1 MTEKEQ
7 KTGRLVL
14 LLLAALAVALGGFWF
29 PQNSGPPCSV
39 IQVDSSQKPPFG
51 PVEDRLPAQQV

>member
-39 IQVDSSQKPPFG
+39 TQVISAQKPPFG
-51 PVEDRLPAQQV
+51 PLEDRLPAQRV